1 MFAALSESFT
11 FLTTVSFKKR
21 YLDYKYKLIQYFIKK
36 PESMNLTRLKI
47 TTFILALSTAA
58 ILFGSCRAKKAV
70 VAEQPPAVEQ
80 ETPVA
85 QTAPVEEK
93 ETEVTP
99 TPTPEKM
106 PDFNYSN
113 IQFEFNSS
121 VLKTASYAVLDQIA
135 SEMKKYNTVKFDI
148 NGHASQEGTDQ
159 RNMTLSNDRANSVKA
174 YLINAGVEGENLNS
188 VGFGESKP
196 VASNETEEGRVLNRR
211 VEIKKVN

>member
-1 MFAALSESFT
+1 
-11 FLTTVSFKKR
+11 
-21 YLDYKYKLIQYFIKK
+21 
-36 PESMNLTRLKI
+36 MNLTTSKI

-58 ILFGSCRAKKAV
+58 ILFTSCRAKKP
-70 VAEQPPAVEQ
+70 VAAAEPPVQQ
-80 ETPVA
+80 EAPVA

-121 VLKTASYAVLDQIA
+121 VLKTASYAILDQIA
-135 SEMKKYNTVKFDI
+135 SEMKKYNTVRFNI
-148 NGHASQEGTDQ
+148 NGHASQEGTEQ
-159 RNMTLSNDRANSVKA
+159 RNMTLSNDRANSVKV
-174 YLINAGVEGENLNS
+174 YLVNAGVEGENLNS

-211 VEIKKVN
+211 VEIQKAN

>member
-1 MFAALSESFT
+1 
-11 FLTTVSFKKR
+11 
-21 YLDYKYKLIQYFIKK
+21 
-36 PESMNLTRLKI
+36 MNLTRSKI

-58 ILFGSCRAKKAV
+58 ILFGSCRAKKPV
-70 VAEQPPAVEQ
+70 VTEQPPVIEQ
-80 ETPVA
+80 EKPA
-85 QTAPVEEK
+85 EAAPVEEK
-93 ETEVTP
+93 ETEVAP
-99 TPTPEKM
+99 TPVPEKM

-135 SEMKKYNTVKFDI
+135 SEMKKYNTVKFNI
-148 NGHASQEGTDQ
+148 EGHASQEGTDQ

-174 YLINAGVEGENLNS
+174 YLINAGVEGENLTS

-211 VEIKKVN
+211 VEIKKNN